1 VKLLNSFI
9 LTFEVTFE
17 LIAMPEGYM
26 SVSVSLRKQPSLIGL
41 FFSHS
46 FSFLFASFSASLRR
60 FSSSL
65 KVKIKSSLGIL
76 NGFSLNV
83 LEAAVSSR

>member
-1 VKLLNSFI
+1 
-9 LTFEVTFE
+9 
-17 LIAMPEGYM
+17 
-26 SVSVSLRKQPSLIGL
+26 
-41 FFSHS
+41 
-46 FSFLFASFSASLRR
+46 LRR